1 MIVLFFAL
9 IVAGLIPLLQSLNN
23 PRLTGM
29 RAVDRIQLIT
39 SGLCFGVALG
49 AMVRGA
55 GKQKRKE
62 VEDN

>member
-29 RAVDRIQLIT
+29 RAVDRIQLMT
-39 SGLCFGVALG
+39 SGLCFGAALG
-49 AMVRGA
+49 ALVSAA
-55 GKQKRKE
+55 GKEKRKD